1 MLTHTLLTHTA
12 QLREE
17 ELPELDDMARSVP
30 YPVKGLGGNDN
41 KAGKA
46 NVLMQV
52 GGD

>member
-1 MLTHTLLTHTA
+1 MG
-12 QLREE
+12 
-17 ELPELDDMARSVP
+17 RSVP

-52 GGD
+52 GGGGWGLGGRKAAAKV